1 MVYRLGNLLFYQF
14 LLLAFFLFVRLGLGL
29 WHLRIRGAA
38 ATGTAHQLA
47 GIGLGLLRRRFTV
60 ALARYL
66 QGHRLLALARVLR
79 QLRQIEIR
87 EQGEVLLH
95 HRIRHLLQLGVHRER
110 VVAQAHGVA
119 QALAHLLHAVE
130 AGQDRQQHAEL
141 GALAEVA
148 LQIAPHRHVELL
160 IGAAQ
165 LEIGLDRNR
174 VVALQQRV
182 EELVQGDRRAGA
194 VAVGEILLGQH
205 LAEEFKGRSLELNLL
220 LTHTHW
226 DHIQGFPF
234 FAPAYIA
241 NNQVRI
247 IGYEGYRKGLE
258 STLAVQME
266 SSFFPIGLR
275 QLPSN
280 ISFLEQREM
289 EFHIGPV
296 RVRSIF
302 ANHPGIC
309 VGYRLDTSSGSVAF
323 LPDHESYARM
333 RLHPRA
339 GGAKGQETLDY
350 CRAEDQKLVEFLR
363 DVDVLILD
371 SQYDEAEYQTHI
383 GWGHSCYEDSVAT
396 ALAAGA
402 KHLFL
407 FHHDPS
413 HDDARVSRSV
423 GHARELA
430 ASHGSELVVE
440 AAREGLEIP
449 VARAGLARS

>member
-1 MVYRLGNLLFYQF
+1 MKSVLLIDDDPIVRKVLSKTLSAAGWEVREAKDGEEGIQAALEHRPTAVICDLLMPRCNGFQVCRALREKADHLPGLKIIVTTHRGFATDRLNAFESGADAYLVKPILAEEILRLLAGNETLPASPTNSTKGPAPAAKLPAGNLLRFWGVRGSIPTPGPNTVFY
-14 LLLAFFLFVRLGLGL
+14 GGN
-29 WHLRIRGAA
+29 
-38 ATGTAHQLA
+38 TTC
-47 GIGLGLLRRRFTV
+47 
-60 ALARYL
+60 
-66 QGHRLLALARVLR
+66 
-79 QLRQIEIR
+79 
-87 EQGEVLLH
+87 
-95 HRIRHLLQLGVHRER
+95 
-110 VVAQAHGVA
+110 
-119 QALAHLLHAVE
+119 
-130 AGQDRQQHAEL
+130 AEL
-141 GALAEVA
+141 RADG
-148 LQIAPHRHVELL
+148 QL
-160 IGAAQ
+160 I
-165 LEIGLDRNR
+165 ILDSGSGIR
-174 VVALQQRV
+174 
-182 EELVQGDRRAGA
+182 
-194 VAVGEILLGQH
+194 LLGQH

-333 RLHPRA
+333 RLHPDR
-339 GGAKGQETLDY
+339 KSTRLNSSH
-350 CRAEDQKLVEFLR
+350 
-363 DVDVLILD
+363 
-371 SQYDEAEYQTHI
+371 SQQ
-383 GWGHSCYEDSVAT
+383 SRM
-396 ALAAGA
+396 
-402 KHLFL
+402 
-407 FHHDPS
+407 PS
-413 HDDARVSRSV
+413 SA
-423 GHARELA
+423 
-430 ASHGSELVVE
+430 
-440 AAREGLEIP
+440 
-449 VARAGLARS
+449 

>member
-1 MVYRLGNLLFYQF
+1 MKSVLLIDDDPIVRKVLSKTLSAAGWEVREAKDGEEGIQAALEHRPTAVICDLLMPRCNGFQVCRALREKADHLPGLKIIVTTHRGFATDRLNAFESGADAYLVKPILAEEILRLLAGNETLPASPTNSTKGPAPAAKLPAGNLLRFWGVRGSIPTPGPNTVFY
-14 LLLAFFLFVRLGLGL
+14 GGN
-29 WHLRIRGAA
+29 
-38 ATGTAHQLA
+38 TTC
-47 GIGLGLLRRRFTV
+47 
-60 ALARYL
+60 
-66 QGHRLLALARVLR
+66 
-79 QLRQIEIR
+79 
-87 EQGEVLLH
+87 
-95 HRIRHLLQLGVHRER
+95 
-110 VVAQAHGVA
+110 
-119 QALAHLLHAVE
+119 
-130 AGQDRQQHAEL
+130 AEL
-141 GALAEVA
+141 RADG
-148 LQIAPHRHVELL
+148 QL
-160 IGAAQ
+160 I
-165 LEIGLDRNR
+165 ILDSGSGIR
-174 VVALQQRV
+174 
-182 EELVQGDRRAGA
+182 
-194 VAVGEILLGQH
+194 LLGQH

-413 HDDARVSRSV
+413 HDDARVSRLV

>member
-1 MVYRLGNLLFYQF
+1 MKSVLLIDDDPIVRKVLSKTLSAAGWEVREAKDGEEGIQAALEHRPTAVICDLLMPRCNGFQVCRALREKADHLPGLKIIVTTHRGFATDRLNAFESGADAYLVKPILAEEILRLLAGNETLPASPTNSTRGPAPAAKLPAGNLLRFWGVRGSIPTPGPNTVFY
-14 LLLAFFLFVRLGLGL
+14 GGN
-29 WHLRIRGAA
+29 
-38 ATGTAHQLA
+38 TTC
-47 GIGLGLLRRRFTV
+47 
-60 ALARYL
+60 
-66 QGHRLLALARVLR
+66 
-79 QLRQIEIR
+79 
-87 EQGEVLLH
+87 
-95 HRIRHLLQLGVHRER
+95 
-110 VVAQAHGVA
+110 
-119 QALAHLLHAVE
+119 
-130 AGQDRQQHAEL
+130 AEL
-141 GALAEVA
+141 RADG
-148 LQIAPHRHVELL
+148 QL
-160 IGAAQ
+160 I
-165 LEIGLDRNR
+165 ILDSGSGIR
-174 VVALQQRV
+174 
-182 EELVQGDRRAGA
+182 
-194 VAVGEILLGQH
+194 LLGQH

-339 GGAKGQETLDY
+339 GGPKGPETLDY

-449 VARAGLARS
+449 VARAGLAKT